1 MSETVELDVAH
12 VATLARLNLTEEET
26 KLFQAQLGRVLE
38 YAEKLR
44 ELDTS
49 EVEAAAHA
57 VPVFNVFREDE
68 PRSWLTAEEALSN
81 APRQAN
87 GLFIVTKVVE

>member
-1 MSETVELDVAH
+1 MAEPVQIDVAH
-12 VATLARLNLTEEET
+12 VAKLARLNLTEAET

-44 ELDTS
+44 EPDTS
-49 EVEAAAHA
+49 QAEAAAHA

-68 PRSWLTAEEALSN
+68 PRAGLTAEEALSN

-87 GLFIVTKVVE
+87 GLFIVPKVVE

>member
-1 MSETVELDVAH
+1 MAEPVQIDVAH
-12 VATLARLNLTEEET
+12 VAKLARLNLTEAET
-26 KLFQAQLGRVLE
+26 KLFQAQLRRVLE

-44 ELDTS
+44 EPDTS
-49 EVEAAAHA
+49 QVEPAAHA
-57 VPVFNVFREDE
+57 VPIFNIFRQDE
-68 PRSWLTAEEALSN
+68 PRAGLTAEGALSN

>member
-1 MSETVELDVAH
+1 MAEPVQIDVAH
-12 VATLARLNLTEEET
+12 VAKLARLNLTEEET

-44 ELDTS
+44 EPDTS
-49 EVEAAAHA
+49 QVEPAAHA
-57 VPVFNVFREDE
+57 VPIFNIFREDE
-68 PRSWLTAEEALSN
+68 PRAALTAEEALSN

-87 GLFIVTKVVE
+87 DLFIVTKVVE

>member
-1 MSETVELDVAH
+1 MAEYVQIDVAH
-12 VATLARLNLTEEET
+12 VAKLARLNLTEEET

-44 ELDTS
+44 EPDTS
-49 EVEAAAHA
+49 HVEAAAHA
-57 VPVFNVFREDE
+57 VPIFNIFREDE
-68 PRSWLTAEEALSN
+68 SRAGFTAEEALSN

>member
-1 MSETVELDVAH
+1 MARSAEIDVAH
-12 VATLARLNLTEEET
+12 VAKLARLNLTEEET
-26 KLFQAQLGRVLE
+26 KLFQAQLARVLE

-44 ELDTS
+44 ELDIS

-57 VPVFNVFREDE
+57 VPLFNVFREDE
-68 PRSWLTAEEALSN
+68 PRSWLSAEEALSN